1 MTMTFSYVRVRRRSP
16 SVPLG
21 GALLQP
27 RPLIPVTLV
36 GPRGTWVDQGLLD
49 TGADECVFSDAIT
62 SRLGIDLGAA
72 PQRTSEGVGGS
83 VTVRFA
89 EVTFRIADQNEQRE
103 WAAWVAFT
111 SAPLRRPLLGFA
123 GFLQYFTAA
132 FHGDR
137 EVVELTVNPL
147 YPGT

>member
-1 MTMTFSYVRVRRRSP
+1 MTITFAYRPVRRSAP

-27 RPLIPVTLV
+27 RPLIPVTLL
-36 GPRGTWVDQGLLD
+36 GPVGTWVDRGLLD
-49 TGADECVFSDAIT
+49 TGADECVFPDAVAA
-62 SRLGIDLGAA
+62 RLGLDLSAA

-89 EVTFRIADQNEQRE
+89 EATFRIADQNERRE
-103 WAAWVAFT
+103 WKAWVAFT
-111 SAPLRRPLLGFA
+111 SAPLRQPLLGFG
-123 GFLQYFTAA
+123 GFLHYFTAT

-137 EVVELTVNPL
+137 EAVELTVNPL